1 VDFEIWDEAQGVW
14 TGIGTFDLDFSG
26 KRFHTLYFDIPF
38 TKTNK
43 VKVTFTNSYIAQIQ
57 LAEILLLT
65 DPADLHDWVKNS
77 DDCDDTNASIYP
89 AAECKSEVDE
99 CTG

>member
-1 VDFEIWDEAQGVW
+1 
-14 TGIGTFDLDFSG
+14 
-26 KRFHTLYFDIPF
+26 
-38 TKTNK
+38 
-43 VKVTFTNSYIAQIQ
+43 VKVTFTNPDMAQIQ
-57 LAEILLLT
+57 LSEILLLT
-65 DPADLHDWVKNS
+65 DPADAYDWVENS

>member
-1 VDFEIWDEAQGVW
+1 
-14 TGIGTFDLDFSG
+14 
-26 KRFHTLYFDIPF
+26 
-38 TKTNK
+38 
-43 VKVTFTNSYIAQIQ
+43 VTFTNPDWYEIQ
-57 LAEILLLT
+57 LAEILLLK
-65 DPADLHDWVKNS
+65 DPVDAYDWVQNG